1 MVKPKSEIESQANGA
16 TSYQLMVQSKFLERR
31 RVALARIDANAR
43 NSLVQPSKARI
54 DRFLAALSVGVKVS
68 AAAQYAGL
76 AERTLY
82 GYRSRHPEFGEAWE
96 WAREMSCE
104 PLEDALEEVAFN
116 GSIDAMA
123 RVRAAETLLAA
134 RNRRYRKD
142 AAGISAKIMRRDAD
156 GNEQTFSMKSGSNIP
171 D

>member
-1 MVKPKSEIESQANGA
+1 MPLDVASAMR
-16 TSYQLMVQSKFLERR
+16 QLEAVSRMEERR
-31 RVALARIDANAR
+31 RVALRRMDSNAR
-43 NSLVQPSKARI
+43 NRHNQASKARLE
-54 DRFLAALSVGVKVS
+54 RFLAAMSVGGKVS
-68 AAAQYAGL
+68 ASAEYAGL
-76 AERTLY
+76 SESTVYALRARDERFAEL
-82 GYRSRHPEFGEAWE
+82 WD
-96 WAREMSCE
+96 WAKEMSCE